1 MRQARKQKDKTAAV
15 LVLCFCLM
23 ALVSVFAVKA
33 NIDKLKPGMDD
44 TGTTDVV
51 KKQAVEQEAET
62 VAEDDIVDSRDQ
74 AGESGRASSPEFIV
88 PIEGKIIMDYSMDMP
103 IYWATLDQYMTH
115 EGIDIA
121 SSVGTEVKSCA
132 SGTVTR
138 VDEDDRF
145 GITVE
150 INHGEGLISVYG
162 NLQNE
167 GLIELGEVV
176 DQGKVIGR
184 VGQSSMFEFNDPEHL
199 HFAMRLNGSPV
210 DPHDYISSL

>member
-1 MRQARKQKDKTAAV
+1 
-15 LVLCFCLM
+15 
-23 ALVSVFAVKA
+23 
-33 NIDKLKPGMDD
+33 
-44 TGTTDVV
+44 
-51 KKQAVEQEAET
+51 
-62 VAEDDIVDSRDQ
+62 
-74 AGESGRASSPEFIV
+74 
-88 PIEGKIIMDYSMDMP
+88 MDYSMDMP

-199 HFAMRLNGSPV
+199 HFAMRLNGSPR
-210 DPHDYISSL
+210 

>member
-1 MRQARKQKDKTAAV
+1 MIFSGSGDNKIMGGEEYMRQERKQKDKTAAV

-23 ALVSVFAVKA
+23 ALVSVFAV
-33 NIDKLKPGMDD
+33 
-44 TGTTDVV
+44 
-51 KKQAVEQEAET
+51 QAVEQEAET